1 MKSGLQRTRCG
12 LAESADRG
20 VAHRLPHLPQR
31 VDFFGYRA
39 QRPTLHQTLKRLLL
53 TNRAHAAGNTLAA
66 GFMAKKGGNAEKD
79 LRKIDSIVERHDDA
93 GPERGANRA
102 RALEGER

>member
-1 MKSGLQRTRCG
+1 M
-12 LAESADRG
+12 
-20 VAHRLPHLPQR
+20 PHLPQR

-66 GFMAKKGGNAEKD
+66 GFMAKEGGDAEKD
-79 LRKIDSIVERHDDA
+79 PRKVDGVVKQHDDA
-93 GPERGANRA
+93 GAKCGANRA
-102 RALEGER
+102 RDAQRHA